1 MDYAIRHVVSA
12 FRRSFASVPGARL
25 ALAGLVFGLATISG
39 ASTPAAD
46 APATASQGLEAVSS
60 SSLRPE
66 VRLRKL
72 HLVRPDL
79 IGYPLAYDIYC

>member
-1 MDYAIRHVVSA
+1 MIAEISHLACA
-12 FRRSFASVPGARL
+12 FVRPNGRARRTSRLLLVAALATAGLLPGA
-25 ALAGLVFGLATISG
+25 AGAMARPTEVNESVAT
-39 ASTPAAD
+39 
-46 APATASQGLEAVSS
+46 

-79 IGYPLAYDIYC
+79 IMYPLAYDIYC